1 MAFES
6 AVYQAIKAAI
16 TSYTGYTTTW
26 NKTIFTVEDF
36 DADIPSGTRQR
47 GACPFV
53 AILGGLTDDF
63 SQTADGL
70 FEGSAEVEIMLC
82 ISRPLVRTATDWN
95 AMQTFTSEVEMSLSE
110 IEGNGVLMRPSTSK
124 ENPTSGKG
132 MITRV
137 LTISI
142 DGAECRSADIPDPVQ
157 YYIDD
162 AELLPYFF
170 DDAELIPM
178 EVVF

>member
-6 AVYQAIKAAI
+6 SVYAAIKTAI
-16 TSYTGYTTTW
+16 MTYPAYTTVW

-36 DADIPSGTRQR
+36 EADIPSGTRQR

-63 SQTADGL
+63 TQTAGDL
-70 FEGSAEVEIMLC
+70 FEGSAEVELMLC

-95 AMQTFTSEVEMSLSE
+95 FMQTFTAE
-110 IEGNGVLMRPSTSK
+110 IESALTNIEGGGVLMRPSTSK
-124 ENPTSGKG
+124 ENPESGKG

-137 LTISI
+137 LTVTI
-142 DGAECRSADIPDPVQ
+142 DAAECRQATEVFDILVDDELNIL
-157 YYIDD
+157 IDD
-162 AELLPYFF
+162 ESNILQA
-170 DDAELIPM
+170 
-178 EVVF
+178 VQ